1 MLVELRV
8 KDFGIIEEVDWNLG
22 PGLNVITG
30 ETGAGKS
37 LVIDAVE
44 AILSGKLDEDS
55 VRHGAV
61 EAQVEGVFALPAGNS
76 GCALREFLAGKDLQ
90 SDEDTLVIE
99 YRLRKGGRSVN
110 RVNGHAVPRGML
122 QQIGGFLVDIHGQ
135 SEHLSLLNQEHHID
149 YLDACAGTLEL
160 RHDFAER
167 ARKLAATEE
176 ELKGIVEKEKD
187 MARREEFLR
196 FQVEEIKQAK
206 LNDGEMEELQREKDI
221 LSATEQLK
229 ALSAEAC
236 QALDGEEA
244 SGTSSALDGLN
255 MAVRAVKRLVEL
267 DPSLKAQLGSLEDAV
282 YGVEEAARSIRAY
295 GEGLENDPERI
306 EEIESRL
313 QLIRNLKRKYGQT
326 IAEIL
331 AYVEKA
337 SAELDGI
344 TRSPERRAE
353 LEKTRLNMRTEMGQM
368 AGKLSEM
375 RSRAA
380 VELASRVKH
389 ELADLGMSRVGFNV
403 AIEHREAAEGVP
415 LADGKCYAFHSS
427 GVDQV
432 GFIVST
438 NPGEPFRPLAR
449 IASTG
454 ETSRFTLALKAALA
468 RADNVPVLIFDEIDI
483 GVGGRSG
490 EVLGRKL
497 WSLAQSHQ
505 VICVT
510 HLPQIAVFADAHFSV
525 HKEVSGERTRS
536 ILETLD
542 GEDRTRELAVMLT
555 GSQYGEAA
563 LDSIH
568 ELLQRVSSWKR
579 EQQHPS

>member
-1 MLVELRV
+1 M
-8 KDFGIIEEVDWNLG
+8 
-22 PGLNVITG
+22 
-30 ETGAGKS
+30 
-37 LVIDAVE
+37 
-44 AILSGKLDEDS
+44 
-55 VRHGAV
+55 RHGAV
-61 EAQVEGVFALPAGNS
+61 EAQVEGVFALPAGD
-76 GCALREFLAGKDLQ
+76 GGRTLREFLAEKDLQ
-90 SDEDTLVIE
+90 PDEDTLVIE
-99 YRLRKGGRSVN
+99 YRLRKGGRSVV

-160 RHDFAER
+160 RREFAAR
-167 ARKLAATEE
+167 ARELVAVEE
-176 ELKGIVEKEKD
+176 ELKGIIEKEKD

-196 FQVEEIKQAK
+196 YQVEEIKQAK
-206 LNDGEMEELQREKDI
+206 LRDGEMEELQQGKDI
-221 LSATEQLK
+221 LNATEQLK
-229 ALSAEAC
+229 SLSAEAC
-236 QALDGEEA
+236 QTLDRDDA
-244 SGTSSALDGLN
+244 SGVSSVLDGLN
-255 MAVRAVKRLVEL
+255 TAVRAVKRLVEL
-267 DPSLKAQLGSLEDAV
+267 DPSLKPQLGSLEDAV
-282 YGVEEAARSIRAY
+282 YNVEEAARSIRSY
-295 GEGLENDPERI
+295 GERLENDPARI

-313 QLIRNLKRKYGQT
+313 QLIRNLKRKYGQS

-331 AYVEKA
+331 AYLEKA

-353 LEKTRLNMRTEMGQM
+353 LEKTHLNLRTEMGRM
-368 AGKLSEM
+368 AAQLSEM

-380 VELASRVKH
+380 VELAARVKQ
-389 ELADLGMSRVGFNV
+389 ELADLGMSRVEFNV
-403 AIEHREAAEGVP
+403 AIERKEAAEGVP
-415 LADGKCYAFHSS
+415 LADGKCYAFHSN
-427 GVDQV
+427 GVDYV
-432 GFIVST
+432 SFIVST

-510 HLPQIAVFADAHFSV
+510 HLPQIAVFADTHFSV

-536 ILETLD
+536 ILEALGDETRL
-542 GEDRTRELAVMLT
+542 RELAVMLT
-555 GSQYGEAA
+555 GAQYGEAA
-563 LDSIH
+563 IESIH
-568 ELLQRVSSWKR
+568 ELLQRASSWKR
-579 EQQHPS
+579 EQQHPPA